1 MCGRYALVYDG
12 DELARHMS
20 KQLNRVIHPPK
31 QSYERSYNV
40 APTNEVPIYFSSTS
54 SHLDNVDNRKEL
66 NQPMDNISNEDTYH
80 LGMMRW
86 GFIPH
91 WAKDLDQFKGYT
103 TINARLESLK
113 TSKLYGQS
121 LSAKRCVVPISG
133 YYEWK
138 TPDSKSK
145 TKSGKTPYYI
155 TRKSSGEVMYLAALY
170 EYNKNLDLYT
180 FSIITGNAPKNL
192 RWLHSRMPCVLEPNT
207 EAWNLWIENSEKI
220 NLSQEELS
228 KLLKPSYD
236 ENKYTC
242 YEVSKD
248 VGKVANKGSYLIEP
262 VRLLSSSS
270 TIKKESKMFPY
281 FTKQIKD
288 DKEIPQSSKVESDEH
303 SLLKKE
309 EDTKETLNL
318 NNISES
324 PTVKEDEDKSSSP
337 SKRKRKLNV
346 IELLHMG
353 KKKKV

>member
-155 TRKSSGEVMYLAALY
+155 TRKSSGDVMYLAALY

-192 RWLHSRMPCVLEPNT
+192 KWLHSRMPCVLEPNT

-262 VRLLSSSS
+262 VRLSSGS

-288 DKEIPQSSKVESDEH
+288 DKEILQSNKVESDEH